1 MRKASTGRCF
11 LTKAARLF
19 ALRLVPAF
27 TSGHGLR
34 HSLVSIY
41 DEIDF
46 GARRLVHEIVQLVAR
61 IHFVARL
68 TARKQFLGNEL
79 LCQAPP

>member
-1 MRKASTGRCF
+1 MQGQYWEMLFDESGKAFRPQIGSSLHF
-11 LTKAARLF
+11 N
-19 ALRLVPAF
+19 
-27 TSGHGLR
+27 GHGLR

-61 IHFVARL
+61 IHFVASL
-68 TARKQFLGNEL
+68 AARKQFLGNEL
-79 LCQAPP
+79 LCNG